1 MIGYQSINCKP
12 YVEETKKSN
21 AFTFLISLCKFRI
34 LNMENEQGRKLL
46 YEAINHPNLL
56 EKNIKKELKK
66 ELSSEYELI
75 NKINNKLYDDK
86 SKEKSL
92 KSIKRI
98 CNKEDPNNKTKIDN
112 RKRKNIKQNLE
123 NPLIKEIISKEK
135 KINMVLDN
143 ARIHTAKMIQKAVKI
158 LNINLIYLRPY
169 GIVILPTCR
178 EPVTDVA
185 HGPDEVIEL
194 AELRAQPA
202 DVHVDGAGAAEIVV
216 APHLTQ
222 QHLAGQHLALML
234 HQVAEQQF
242 GMRSG
247 K

>member
-135 KINMVLDN
+135 KINIVLDN

-169 GIVILPTCR
+169 CPDLNPIEDVWRVIKKTIYKTYYTTENQLINLFK
-178 EPVTDVA
+178 DKFY
-185 HGPDEVIEL
+185 
-194 AELRAQPA
+194 
-202 DVHVDGAGAAEIVV
+202 EIIGFKSFYENW
-216 APHLTQ
+216 LN
-222 QHLAGQHLALML
+222 LY
-234 HQVAEQQF
+234 
-242 GMRSG
+242 G
-247 K
+247 KNFQRKTIK